1 MPNFQGNPI
10 FTHFLRGYIQF
21 IVVDVSRCAK
31 WGYSHDSGSI
41 TSPNTVSPVCKPF
54 FTAQITGINEYERV
68 IAGSFNRN
76 SAHLLSNQGSCVE
89 LSSDAFPAP
98 SLIGSHPFF
107 LIART
112 SPFIAHSPASFV
124 SHSGFRLSLYFLKAV
139 RHLGKKKREWPL
151 LPCLCGATQSICMAK
166 VILVCGTVESLKC
179 KKTDYIPALRAQ

>member
-139 RHLGKKKREWPL
+139 RHLGKKNENDPCCHVFVAPRSLSAWPRSFSYVG
-151 LPCLCGATQSICMAK
+151 PK
-166 VILVCGTVESLKC
+166 KSLKC
-179 KKTDYIPALRAQ
+179 KKTDHIPALRAQ